1 MRNDLEKELLG
12 VQSNFS
18 INLTL
23 GYVTMKSKYYI
34 IKGKFMKRNSKTL
47 HIINNTLL
55 TIGILSAAT
64 IFCFVLEGFT
74 LPESRTHVPLIYVLA
89 VLLISRFTD
98 GYLYGVFAAVAAVI
112 CVNYIFTYPYFAV
125 DFTIAGYPITF
136 LVMLTVAVI
145 VSALMTQIKKQEQ
158 IRREIEKEKMRANL
172 LRAVSHDIRTPL
184 TSIAGSAAGIIE
196 NKDHLSRTQEM
207 ELLGNI
213 QEDAQWL
220 VRIVENLLSITRMNS
235 EDARLET
242 IEEVAED
249 VISGAIVKFH
259 KRFPEVSV
267 QANSLEDVILVP
279 MDAILI
285 EQVIL
290 NLMENAVIHGKTTT
304 ELRVNLFV
312 EDKQAVFTVEDN
324 GEGIKESILP
334 VIFEGSIGSHRENE
348 SDKKRNMGIG
358 LSVCSSII
366 KAHKGT
372 MKAENKEEGGAKM
385 TFTLPFV

>member
-1 MRNDLEKELLG
+1 M
-12 VQSNFS
+12 
-18 INLTL
+18 
-23 GYVTMKSKYYI
+23 
-34 IKGKFMKRNSKTL
+34 IKKVSPVVKNIL
-47 HIINNTLL
+47 I
-55 TIGILSAAT
+55 TIGMLSLAT
-64 IFCFVLEGFT
+64 IFCFVLEEFT
-74 LPESRTHVPLIYVLA
+74 LPESRTHVPLVYVLA
-89 VLLISRFTD
+89 VLLIARFTE
-98 GYLYGVFAAVAAVI
+98 GYFYGVVSSVAAVV

-136 LVMLTVAVI
+136 MVMLTVAII

-196 NKDHLSRTQEM
+196 NKDVLTNEQEM
-207 ELLGNI
+207 ELLNNI

-235 EDARLET
+235 ENAKLET
-242 IEEVAED
+242 QEELAEE
-249 VISGAIVKFH
+249 VISGAIVKIQ
-259 KRFPEVSV
+259 KRFPEISV
-267 QANSLEDVILVP
+267 CANTPDDVILVP

-285 EQVIL
+285 EQVLL
-290 NLMENAVIHGKTTT
+290 NLMENAVIHGKKTT
-304 ELRVNLFV
+304 ELLVNLV
-312 EDKQAVFTVEDN
+312 IKNEKAVFTVEDD

-334 VIFEGSIGSHRENE
+334 VIFEGTIGSRDESE

-358 LSVCSSII
+358 LSVCLSII

-372 MKAENKEEGGAKM
+372 MKAENKAEGGARM
-385 TFTLPFV
+385 TFTLPLK